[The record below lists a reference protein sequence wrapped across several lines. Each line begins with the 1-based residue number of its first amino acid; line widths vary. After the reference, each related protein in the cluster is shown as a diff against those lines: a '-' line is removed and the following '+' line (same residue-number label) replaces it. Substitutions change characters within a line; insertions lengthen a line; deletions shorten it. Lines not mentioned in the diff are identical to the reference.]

1 MRVGRIACA
10 ALLAVL
16 VCGPSFAQAP
26 AVSVPPLNGSH
37 PESFDDLAEVV
48 GRHVSRVEV
57 QRAGRTVTDP
67 RLLALVETRPGA
79 PLSLRAV
86 RESVLHFFNTGL
98 FENVDVVTRPS
109 EADHT
114 IALIYRLT
122 PVRAIEAYEFTGTLS
137 LDERTLRRAMADRLR
152 TPIPASQVLPAA
164 AALEAVYRQ
173 HGFLDARVSTAV
185 RPDGGA
191 DTSTLVFTVES
202 GARARVGRVNVTGKP
217 DRPAE
222 EILRELRLTPGNPFD
237 GPALDERVARLLR
250 DLRSRGF
257 YEADLVVRQTP
268 DRARDAIDLVVD
280 FDPGPLVTLVW
291 EGDPIPGAQ
300 RAELVPVGREA
311 SVDEDLLE
319 DSKRRIEEY
328 LHRLGHWKAEATYRR
343 QPSDGRQALI
353 FNVRAGPI
361 FHVSKVEIAG
371 VRSLPQSEV
380 DASLGSSEGK
390 PFVESELD
398 ARTAA
403 LIDRYRRDGF
413 RLVRIV
419 QTVEEAP
426 LAAGDDKNVGR
437 VVVRLDVQ
445 EGPRTVVDAVRIVG
459 NETVASP
466 LLEERLLLKRGAMF
480 YEPLVSADRD
490 GLETAYRDRG
500 FHRVRVDVS
509 TEFSADGTRAVV
521 SYTVNEGAQVL
532 VDRVLIIGNRRT
544 STETIE
550 RALTLQPGEPLGLSE
565 LVESQRR
572 LRALGLFRRVTIT
585 DVGEPGEAR
594 RDLLVTVEEAPPTTL
609 GYGAGIEGGR
619 FLRSSETDGPAEERL
634 EIAARGFV
642 EVSRRNLWGSN
653 RSLTLFA
660 RASLRPNDDPSADE
674 DGFGFNEYRV
684 LGTFREPSVFGTSAD
699 GQAAIYFEQAVR
711 SSFNFVRRGVQ
722 ADVGRR
728 VRDVTLIGGYSLGEV
743 RLFDERIAPED
754 RPAIDRLFPQ
764 VRLSKFT
771 MAARRDARDDVLDP
785 TRGTLAGLEVDLAA
799 RAIGSQVGFVKGFGE
814 FFAYRRLP
822 RFERLVAA
830 VGVRVGLA
838 RGLTRDAVRL
848 NEDGEPVVDPDA
860 NVIFDQVQDLPASE
874 RFFAGG
880 DTTVRGFARDSL
892 GDVATLDPNGFPT
905 GGNALLIL
913 NGELRV
919 RLWRELGGVVF
930 TDVGN
935 VFRRVSDFD
944 LGALRA
950 SAGVGVRYKSPIGPV
965 RFDVGFK
972 LNRRELSP
980 GHLEPGYALHFSIG
994 QAF

>member
-1 MRVGRIACA
+1 MRLGRIACA
-10 ALLAVL
+10 ALVAVA
-16 VCGPSFAQAP
+16 VSGPAFAQAP
-26 AVSVPPLNGSH
+26 AVASPSLNGSDR
-37 PESFDDLAEVV
+37 ESFDDLAAVA
-48 GRHVSRVEV
+48 GRPVSLVEV

-79 PLSLRAV
+79 PLSIRAV

-109 EADHT
+109 EADKT
-114 IALIYRLT
+114 VALIYRLT
-122 PVRAIEAYEFTGTLS
+122 PVRAIEAYAFTGTLS

-152 TPIPASQVLPAA
+152 MPISPSQVLPAA

-191 DTSTLVFTVES
+191 DTSTLVFTVDS
-202 GARARVGRVNVTGKP
+202 GARARVGRVDVTGRP
-217 DRPAE
+217 DRPAAE
-222 EILRELRLTPGNPFD
+222 VLRELRLTPGNPFD

-250 DLRSRGF
+250 ELRSGGY

-268 DRARDAIDLVVD
+268 DPGRDAIDLVVD

-291 EGDPIPGAQ
+291 EGDPIPAAQ

-319 DSKRRIEEY
+319 DSKRRIEDY

-361 FHVSKVEIAG
+361 FHMSKVEIAG
-371 VRSLPQSEV
+371 VRSLHQTEV
-380 DASLGSSEGK
+380 EASLGSGEGK
-390 PFVESELD
+390 PFVEAELD

-403 LIDRYRRDGF
+403 LIDRYRRSGF

-426 LAAGDDKNVGR
+426 QSAGDDKSVGR

-445 EGPRTVVDAVRIVG
+445 EGPRTIVDAVRIVG

-466 LLEERLLLKRGAMF
+466 LLEERLQLKPGAMF

-490 GLETAYRDRG
+490 GLEAAYRDRG
-500 FHRVRVDVS
+500 FHRVRVDGS
-509 TEFSADGTRAVV
+509 TEFRADGTRAVV
-521 SYTVNEGAQVL
+521 SYNVSEGAQVL

-594 RDLLVTVEEAPPTTL
+594 RDLLVTVEEALPTTL
-609 GYGAGIEGGR
+609 GYGGGIEGGR
-619 FLRSSETDGPAEERL
+619 FLRSSETGGPAEERL

-699 GQAAIYFEQAVR
+699 GQAAVYFEQAVR

-728 VRDVTLIGGYSLGEV
+728 IRDVTLIGGYSLSEV

-754 RPAIDRLFPQ
+754 RPTIDRLFPQ
-764 VRLSKFT
+764 VRLSKFQ

-785 TRGTLAGLEVDLAA
+785 TRGTLAGLEMDLAA

-814 FFAYRRLP
+814 LFAYRRLP
-822 RFERLVAA
+822 RIERLVAA
-830 VGVRVGLA
+830 GGIRVGLA

-848 NEDGEPVVDPDA
+848 NEDGEPVVDPDGI
-860 NVIFDQVQDLPASE
+860 VIFDQVQDLPASE

-919 RLWRELGGVVF
+919 RIWRELGGVVF

-980 GHLEPGYALHFSIG
+980 GNIEPGYALHFSIG